1 MADFKPSDIV
11 ECIDDT
17 RRCAETRVMP
27 QLGQL
32 YTITKV
38 RAVGD
43 GQSVRVRELIPTC
56 YMGGPCDCGECGWDA
71 GRFRKVYRPTS
82 ELIEA
87 LAVRICEPV

>member
-17 RRCAETRVMP
+17 RRCPETRVMP

-38 RAVGD
+38 RVVGD
-43 GQSVRVRELIPTC
+43 GQSVRVRELVPTC
-56 YMGGPCDCGECGWDA
+56 YMGGACDCGECGWDA
-71 GRFRKVYRPTS
+71 GRFRKIYRPTR
-82 ELIEA
+82 ELAETIG
-87 LAVRICEPV
+87 VRVCEPV

>member
-1 MADFKPSDIV
+1 MSSFVANDIV

-32 YTITKV
+32 YTVTKA

-71 GRFRKVYRPTS
+71 GRFRKVHRPTH

-87 LAVRICEPV
+87 LIVRTREPV